1 MMSMRMKTHRIR
13 VVALAL
19 AGLVSL
25 PARAGVIP
33 GRWEKVSAL
42 AVASPVTVE
51 MKDGDRVKGH
61 YEGLT
66 ATDVLL
72 VTHDARAAIPREDI
86 ETITTQA
93 EDSLANGI
101 LIGAGVGAGIMGALA
116 AGISNDLTPL
126 GVLIVASI
134 GLAPGL
140 AVGAAVD
147 AVQKPATIVLYEAP

>member
-1 MMSMRMKTHRIR
+1 MEI
-13 VVALAL
+13 AF
-19 AGLVSL
+19 
-25 PARAGVIP
+25 P
-33 GRWEKVSAL
+33 GERRCRDDEH
-42 AVASPVTVE
+42 E
-51 MKDGDRVKGH
+51 
-61 YEGLT
+61 
-66 ATDVLL
+66 
-72 VTHDARAAIPREDI
+72 I

-116 AGISNDLTPL
+116 AGTSNDLTPL